1 MLALI
6 KGFIISIA
14 LGVPAG
20 PVGVLTIQ
28 NTLKSGFKSGLMTG
42 LGSAAADIVFAAVG
56 AFGVHFISDFLIENQ
71 DYIAV
76 FGGLLLCFLGVY
88 SLFKKPKQFQTS
100 ENQDFCSKE
109 NVIGFTS
116 AFMISITNPAT
127 ILAFM
132 LAFSTF
138 SLAEN
143 LTFFDASMLVLG
155 VLIGAIVWWVT
166 LAGLASKYKDRIKN
180 NTNRILNVICGVI
193 MTAFGIGMFVKTFI
207 L

>member
-1 MLALI
+1 MLALL
-6 KGFIISIA
+6 KGFIISIL

-42 LGSAAADIVFAAVG
+42 LGSAVADVVFAVVG
-56 AFGVHFISDFLIENQ
+56 AFGVHFISDFLVENQ
-71 DYIAV
+71 VYIAI
-76 FGGLLLCFLGVY
+76 FGGILLCILGTY
-88 SLFKKPKQFQTS
+88 SILKKPKALQATES
-100 ENQDFCSKE
+100 QDLCSKE

-116 AFMISITNPAT
+116 ALMISITNPAT

-132 LAFSTF
+132 FAFSTF
-138 SLAEN
+138 SLADN

-166 LAGLASKYKDRIKN
+166 LAGLATKFKEKIKN
-180 NTNRILNVICGVI
+180 KTNKILNVICGVI
-193 MTAFGIGMFVKTFI
+193 MIAFGIGMFVKTLI
-207 L
+207 